1 MPLWLAIEVARLP
14 SDEVQVAMVAAYG
27 AGTLKGDPNGA
38 AQQRGEPV
46 VAQCWARRTVK
57 GRALPAP
64 VFWKKIERKPSNA
77 GPSRTPRGRKPSHVA
92 SAMRGAWRRWGAC
105 EAADRGV

>member
-1 MPLWLAIEVARLP
+1 LQLLDKGEQRLIQAVERRVMPLWLAIEVARLP

-57 GRALPAP
+57 GPRL
-64 VFWKKIERKPSNA
+64 A
-77 GPSRTPRGRKPSHVA
+77 GTRHL
-92 SAMRGAWRRWGAC
+92 
-105 EAADRGV
+105 EEN